1 MRLRRVFS
9 SAHGHARRSVVL
21 DLQLW
26 VLMHVNS
33 VQLNN
38 QFLIYYNSS
47 KPVQEEG
54 KPLPVPAGAINLEH
68 VRT

>member
-1 MRLRRVFS
+1 V
-9 SAHGHARRSVVL
+9 
-21 DLQLW
+21 DLQRLGGDACR
-26 VLMHVNS
+26 LLA

-47 KPVQEEG
+47 KPPVQEAG